1 MTHMV
6 RKVIRFFDKLEDRI
20 RARLS
25 RNPILYALIG
35 GIGIVLFWK
44 GTWETAEMYPWLYG
58 PASILAGVLIMLI
71 TGLLVSFF
79 IGDSIILSGFKKE
92 KKLVE
97 KTEQE
102 ILKAEKS
109 TTEQILAKIDHLEQ
123 DIHELKEEKEPP
135 AGQQPLL

>member
-1 MTHMV
+1 MV
-6 RKVIRFFDKLEDRI
+6 RKVIRFFDKLEDRV

-35 GIGIVLFWK
+35 GVGIVLFWK
-44 GTWETAEMYPWLYG
+44 GTWETAEAYSWLHG
-58 PASILAGVLIMLI
+58 PASIVAGVVIMLS

-102 ILKAEKS
+102 ILKAEK
-109 TTEQILAKIDHLEQ
+109 TTTDQILAKLDHLEQ
-123 DIHELKEEKEPP
+123 DIHELKKEEPQAAETSNK
-135 AGQQPLL
+135 LL